1 MGLTK
6 KELVELALR
15 ESKDFAKD
23 IREYLYQIS
32 TERTLTEQE
41 RKLYEITHRI
51 HIKTNDALLITN
63 DNNQLN

>member
-23 IREYLYQIS
+23 IREYD
-32 TERTLTEQE
+32 RA
-41 RKLYEITHRI
+41 RKKII
-51 HIKTNDALLITN
+51 
-63 DNNQLN
+63 